1 MSEISDISLIS
12 RKIEADFLID
22 LGIRKKE
29 IIINTK
35 FLLIITI
42 LHSQKQEI
50 KVYDLNSLSLLGSI
64 KFENI
69 SCFVKFHKHLESIFF
84 VCIAKNVFI
93 YQIDSENQKIS
104 ELSVIKGHFSNVIF
118 ADFSRYEPDI
128 LVSVSEIYDIKLY
141 NVKESLPI
149 SHIFL
154 NESLNVDIDLKWNEK
169 DMGIKSGK
177 KIIIAF
183 NYLLFIPENIKNIS
197 FDEIVIDFHFYEKKI
212 FSLIVLTQKDIQY
225 VSLEDEK
232 KLKIKIN
239 EFYKIGKEYF
249 NNFYSQDRKI
259 LLIFFND
266 EIQIFKLN
274 YPKIELIFTYNLDNS
289 GIYDPIFLFDEKQL
303 EENELCKFYNK
314 KKSAVD
320 LFSITFKKSKNN
332 QKDIYKPKQK
342 LEDLLKNII
351 KNISDIP
358 ILLSKENNME
368 IIYENNK
375 KYFKYKEIN
384 EELDEI
390 RKRNLLQ
397 RKEIVIKNLDQTDLS
412 QRKENLEKDIDQI
425 KSINDMKERYIIIL
439 KLLINDNTN
448 QKLIYTY
455 LQFLIDNKKEL
466 KICYKDN
473 YEEYQKELN
482 YCLNIISV
490 EDYFKLTQKIKRKQK
505 DELINFMDDL
515 IKYNEKEIIDF
526 EKYLNSFEDFE
537 KKTIYYNMPV
547 DSNNEELCYYGYL
560 CLVKYSLKNINKL
573 INEKKKEINN
583 NNEIDEKTKIEK
595 KIKIVKDEM
604 DLLIHKTIKTIDYL
618 KKNLFNPEK
627 IRYLMILL
635 VQSTSIK
642 EFYFGYN
649 LITSKK
655 MGKNDIVEFKK
666 KNEIEKNYNIKY
678 EKNYDYIC
686 LNNLDIYSQDLVYSK
701 KIYNYEYYKKKYEE
715 KYHLSFVKQFY
726 KKILPLKCFKSIY
739 STLYGDEYYPFEDQN
754 YTNEFIDKYY
764 HFIPMKLE
772 ESNGMTD
779 KFSMNIFI
787 VSFLPKVEGKGNCKK
802 LEQKL
807 LREGLIIN
815 ISNHEIGH
823 DFVMDHFFMEN
834 ARIPI
839 ETPRK
844 KTLDA
849 EGGYYIEYALYGR
862 RLESI
867 NMEQALYILNE
878 NNYNKTYLEFQE
890 GFNNIKKEDL
900 ILEGV
905 FKEMF
910 KDIKLEEIDTNEKKN
925 LYLPLNP
932 IKLKEKIIV
941 RSLKNDVIGRRI
953 SDETYNE
960 MQKKYS

>member
-12 RKIEADFLID
+12 RKIKADFLID

-69 SCFVKFHKHLESIFF
+69 SCYVKFHKHLESIFF

-128 LVSVSEIYDIKLY
+128 LVSVSEIYDIKIY

-239 EFYKIGKEYF
+239 EFYKIDKEYF

-274 YPKIELIFTYNLDNS
+274 YPKTELIFTYNLDNS

-390 RKRNLLQ
+390 RKRNLL
-397 RKEIVIKNLDQTDLS
+397 
-412 QRKENLEKDIDQI
+412 
-425 KSINDMKERYIIIL
+425 
-439 KLLINDNTN
+439 
-448 QKLIYTY
+448 
-455 LQFLIDNKKEL
+455 
-466 KICYKDN
+466 
-473 YEEYQKELN
+473 
-482 YCLNIISV
+482 
-490 EDYFKLTQKIKRKQK
+490 
-505 DELINFMDDL
+505 
-515 IKYNEKEIIDF
+515 
-526 EKYLNSFEDFE
+526 
-537 KKTIYYNMPV
+537 
-547 DSNNEELCYYGYL
+547 
-560 CLVKYSLKNINKL
+560 
-573 INEKKKEINN
+573 
-583 NNEIDEKTKIEK
+583 
-595 KIKIVKDEM
+595 
-604 DLLIHKTIKTIDYL
+604 
-618 KKNLFNPEK
+618 
-627 IRYLMILL
+627 
-635 VQSTSIK
+635 
-642 EFYFGYN
+642 
-649 LITSKK
+649 
-655 MGKNDIVEFKK
+655 
-666 KNEIEKNYNIKY
+666 
-678 EKNYDYIC
+678 
-686 LNNLDIYSQDLVYSK
+686 
-701 KIYNYEYYKKKYEE
+701 
-715 KYHLSFVKQFY
+715 
-726 KKILPLKCFKSIY
+726 
-739 STLYGDEYYPFEDQN
+739 
-754 YTNEFIDKYY
+754 
-764 HFIPMKLE
+764 
-772 ESNGMTD
+772 
-779 KFSMNIFI
+779 
-787 VSFLPKVEGKGNCKK
+787 
-802 LEQKL
+802 
-807 LREGLIIN
+807 
-815 ISNHEIGH
+815 
-823 DFVMDHFFMEN
+823 
-834 ARIPI
+834 
-839 ETPRK
+839 
-844 KTLDA
+844 
-849 EGGYYIEYALYGR
+849 
-862 RLESI
+862 
-867 NMEQALYILNE
+867 
-878 NNYNKTYLEFQE
+878 
-890 GFNNIKKEDL
+890 
-900 ILEGV
+900 
-905 FKEMF
+905 
-910 KDIKLEEIDTNEKKN
+910 
-925 LYLPLNP
+925 
-932 IKLKEKIIV
+932 
-941 RSLKNDVIGRRI
+941 
-953 SDETYNE
+953 
-960 MQKKYS
+960 